1 MNAVDLAYEMVEAF
15 DATGYPYASPQV
27 LLAATDHNTAYL
39 LVEVWDDKAQRI
51 LLIGVTDNDARLAR
65 AQQYAVEVARDSE
78 YGALC
83 YGLSPSGW
91 TAEVVEVEGVR
102 YV

>member
-15 DATGYPYASPQV
+15 DAAGYPYASPQV

-65 AQQYAVEVARDSE
+65 ARRTR
-78 YGALC
+78 LC
-83 YGLSPSGW
+83 ITRLTIRWRSL
-91 TAEVVEVEGVR
+91 R
-102 YV
+102 